1 MFVSWNEVRQVL
13 PSLRELARQLSFY
26 VFCLCNMLTTQ
37 EILKLYLMTQ
47 WTNELRSERCALI
60 T

>member
-26 VFCLCNMLTTQ
+26 VFSLCNMLTTQ

-47 WTNELRSERCALI
+47 WTNELRSER
-60 T
+60 